1 MNVTPGRGKS
11 WYKLQWGSGSRWQE
25 QPTGPGER
33 NQRKGHGENLKE
45 KAEKDRRKQGTGA
58 RRQETGF
65 VMDLIS
71 SRAPA
76 VTQLIAP
83 HVIQLLTVHD
93 LSWSETLEYK
103 TAGSIP
109 SEAQLY
115 WCMSVCGASHW
126 STNLT
131 DSSLCLES
139 RTLHRQRAPGSRMFS
154 GLQELVIAC
163 NEATVMA
170 IILTPSLYYN

>member
-83 HVIQLLTVHD
+83 HACDTIVNSSRSVMIWNSGVQDSGFNPLRGTALLMHECV
-93 LSWSETLEYK
+93 WSQSLIHQSYGLFAVFRVTY
-103 TAGSIP
+103 A
-109 SEAQLY
+109 
-115 WCMSVCGASHW
+115 ASPK
-126 STNLT
+126 SY
-131 DSSLCLES
+131 
-139 RTLHRQRAPGSRMFS
+139 R
-154 GLQELVIAC
+154 IAC
-163 NEATVMA
+163 NEATVMV